1 MMVVV
6 NRLVVMVEQ
15 PAITLI
21 VQPLA
26 LQVRRRCT
34 PVNQAIAR
42 IWIET
47 VTASPANRGA

>member
-1 MMVVV
+1 MVVA

-26 LQVRRRCT
+26 LQVWRRCT

-47 VTASPANRGA
+47 VTASPANRGT